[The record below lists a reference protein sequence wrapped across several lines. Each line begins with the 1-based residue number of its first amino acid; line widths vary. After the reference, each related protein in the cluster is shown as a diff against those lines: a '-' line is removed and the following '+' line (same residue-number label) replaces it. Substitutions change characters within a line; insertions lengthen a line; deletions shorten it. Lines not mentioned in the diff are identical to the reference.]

1 MTDPYGIIDL
11 ASLKKPTGAAAGSGG
26 AAGSS
31 APGTH
36 EVAVTEQG
44 LEQLVADS
52 QRIPTLLLV
61 TSSRVPEGQAYLDA
75 MRRAVDAKG
84 GALRLATVDADTQQ
98 RVAAALRVQQLP
110 TLMLLLMGQVQPIAE
125 AVLPLSE
132 IEPLLTQI
140 LDVAR
145 QQGMELPEGEGQDA
159 AQMPAEEPLPPLVAE
174 AYEAIEAGNF
184 DAAVTAFEKQ
194 LDQTPADAEAK
205 AGLSTVQLM
214 RRTQGVDLESVRT
227 DAANSPRDL
236 QAQLLA
242 ADVDMLGGHVDDAFG
257 RLLDLLRGADQETKD
272 AVRARL
278 LELFEIAGSG
288 DPRVAAARKRLANL
302 LY

>member
-11 ASLKKPTGAAAGSGG
+11 AYLKKPTGAAAGSGG

-145 QQGMELPEGEGQDA
+145 QQGMELPEAEGQDA
-159 AQMPAEEPLPPLVAE
+159 AQTPAEEPLPPLVAE

-205 AGLSTVQLM
+205 AGLATVQLM

>member
-11 ASLKKPTGAAAGSGG
+11 ASLKKPAGAAAGSGG